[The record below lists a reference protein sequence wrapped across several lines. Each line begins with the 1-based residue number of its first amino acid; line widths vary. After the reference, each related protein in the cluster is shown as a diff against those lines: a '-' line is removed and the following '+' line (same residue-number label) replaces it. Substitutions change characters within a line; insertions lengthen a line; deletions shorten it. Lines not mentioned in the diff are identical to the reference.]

1 MSTDYSYLQFR
12 SSNLNLNPFS
22 YLPGISRRRSKKP
35 YIDNNAM
42 SVQPNWDL
50 NWDNNNKIN
59 NNKNTTKIYQEGVY
73 NKSGIWNKTLTH
85 KIKIK

>member
-1 MSTDYSYLQFR
+1 MLSQSSQIGASTGTELH
-12 SSNLNLNPFS
+12 N
-22 YLPGISRRRSKKP
+22 
-35 YIDNNAM
+35 
-42 SVQPNWDL
+42 
-50 NWDNNNKIN
+50 NNNKIN